1 MLCENAA
8 QSNDYFEFIGEYSGV
23 LDYVKEEFN
32 TECITVIDQRFA
44 IAYVKKNGRTSIYGQ
59 NYPYNTIPRCFGL
72 MDTQMLED
80 VGVAQVRRS
89 VLDLYGNGVL
99 VGMID
104 TGIDYEHPAFR
115 YEDGS
120 SKIYSLWDQTIEGD
134 PEDTFLGYGTEYTK
148 EQIEEAL
155 KSDVP
160 QQKVPSKDE
169 SGHGTFLAG
178 LIAGNEDN
186 ETGFSGIA
194 PNAGLIVVKLRKAKD
209 YLKEYYC
216 IDPKYEAYAETD
228 IMLAVHYIDH
238 IAEQLQRPIV
248 IFLGIGTNLASH
260 LGTGP
265 LDQYLSGRAM
275 LRGVAVVT
283 SAGNEGQARHHYSG
297 QVSQNDEK
305 VEAGIV
311 LSQDPEDG
319 ENVNKGSKVKLVVS
333 KGSAIVKVEVPSLV
347 GKNEQEAKALLAEA
361 GLKANIIN
369 DEDDS
374 KNDGV
379 VLRQSKEAGTQVQE
393 GTTITITVNK
403 VSQAKETTFTI
414 DVKKITGGYD
424 KDETGNNVGGNKSKT
439 VDVIITVNGKEA
451 YRQSNVDKNS
461 TITAK
466 VSGKGSQTV
475 VVTLKDDKGE
485 NSRSTVFNFNTSSTY
500 TFN

>member
-1 MLCENAA
+1 MPCENAA

-89 VLDLYGNGVL
+89 TLDLYGNGVL

-194 PNAGLIVVKLRKAKD
+194 PNAGLVVVKLRKAKD

-297 QVSQNDEK
+297 QVSQND
-305 VEAGIV
+305 A
-311 LSQDPEDG
+311 
-319 ENVNKGSKVKLVVS
+319 
-333 KGSAIVKVEVPSLV
+333 KVEVKVGESEYYNTMLYREGPAPHPLPGWLARDIIARHLASPSMLCILSV
-347 GKNEQEAKALLAEA
+347 QDWLAIDEKLRLPDAEA
-361 GLKANIIN
+361 ERINIPANPKHYWRYRMHLSLEELAANKEFMANIT
-369 DEDDS
+369 EL
-374 KNDGV
+374 V
-379 VLRQSKEAGTQVQE
+379 AQ
-393 GTTITITVNK
+393 
-403 VSQAKETTFTI
+403 
-414 DVKKITGGYD
+414 GGR
-424 KDETGNNVGGNKSKT
+424 N
-439 VDVIITVNGKEA
+439 
-451 YRQSNVDKNS
+451 
-461 TITAK
+461 
-466 VSGKGSQTV
+466 
-475 VVTLKDDKGE
+475 
-485 NSRSTVFNFNTSSTY
+485 
-500 TFN
+500 

>member
-1 MLCENAA
+1 
-8 QSNDYFEFIGEYSGV
+8 
-23 LDYVKEEFN
+23 
-32 TECITVIDQRFA
+32 
-44 IAYVKKNGRTSIYGQ
+44 
-59 NYPYNTIPRCFGL
+59 
-72 MDTQMLED
+72 
-80 VGVAQVRRS
+80 
-89 VLDLYGNGVL
+89 
-99 VGMID
+99 MID

-305 VEAGIV
+305 VE
-311 LSQDPEDG
+311 
-319 ENVNKGSKVKLVVS
+319 
-333 KGSAIVKVEVPSLV
+333 VKVGESEYGFAMELWGLAPNRYYVDIESPS
-347 GKNEQEAKALLAEA
+347 GQK
-361 GLKANIIN
+361 
-369 DEDDS
+369 
-374 KNDGV
+374 
-379 VLRQSKEAGTQVQE
+379 
-393 GTTITITVNK
+393 
-403 VSQAKETTFTI
+403 
-414 DVKKITGGYD
+414 TGRIQ
-424 KDETGNNVGGNKSKT
+424 GG
-439 VDVIITVNGKEA
+439 
-451 YRQSNVDKNS
+451 
-461 TITAK
+461 
-466 VSGKGSQTV
+466 
-475 VVTLKDDKGE
+475 
-485 NSRSTVFNFNTSSTY
+485 
-500 TFN
+500 

>member
-1 MLCENAA
+1 MT
-8 QSNDYFEFIGEYSGV
+8 QKIHFWD
-23 LDYVKEEFN
+23 LDCNGYLREESIDEVKNIF
-32 TECITVIDQRFA
+32 
-44 IAYVKKNGRTSIYGQ
+44 
-59 NYPYNTIPRCFGL
+59 P
-72 MDTQMLED
+72 
-80 VGVAQVRRS
+80 
-89 VLDLYGNGVL
+89 
-99 VGMID
+99 
-104 TGIDYEHPAFR
+104 
-115 YEDGS
+115 
-120 SKIYSLWDQTIEGD
+120 
-134 PEDTFLGYGTEYTK
+134 EYTK

-305 VEAGIV
+305 VEVKVGESEYGFAMELWGLARNRYYVDIESPSGQKTGRIQGGLSGQRVAAGLDGKAGEYPV
-311 LSQDPEDG
+311 HRLPDPEQQIPLDG
-319 ENVNKGSKVKLVVS
+319 RGRRACL
-333 KGSAIVKVEVPSLV
+333 
-347 GKNEQEAKALLAEA
+347 
-361 GLKANIIN
+361 
-369 DEDDS
+369 
-374 KNDGV
+374 
-379 VLRQSKEAGTQVQE
+379 
-393 GTTITITVNK
+393 
-403 VSQAKETTFTI
+403 
-414 DVKKITGGYD
+414 
-424 KDETGNNVGGNKSKT
+424 
-439 VDVIITVNGKEA
+439 
-451 YRQSNVDKNS
+451 
-461 TITAK
+461 
-466 VSGKGSQTV
+466 
-475 VVTLKDDKGE
+475 
-485 NSRSTVFNFNTSSTY
+485 TSSPPSRGVSA
-500 TFN
+500 FQSGQSMIK